1 MALDSRRNQQ
11 HLPHKTQAPQR
22 LAGPLPDRQ
31 LVSFGCG
38 IFRRRPGKFVEPPRW
53 GGVHITVSPATTWAL
68 ARSRQWLWIDGK
80 FHIIYPLSS
89 NKDGDVRFKY
99 EARAPAGSLICCGC
113 QKYHC
118 TYSGLIVPIWPGFPQ
133 GFWPLLTKKKNW
145 TLEKMDRNQLPQG
158 RHRQA
163 AKMHDRTKH
172 LGLQNEDVD

>member
-22 LAGPLPDRQ
+22 LAGPLPDRH

-133 GFWPLLTKKKNW
+133 GFWPLLTKKNNW